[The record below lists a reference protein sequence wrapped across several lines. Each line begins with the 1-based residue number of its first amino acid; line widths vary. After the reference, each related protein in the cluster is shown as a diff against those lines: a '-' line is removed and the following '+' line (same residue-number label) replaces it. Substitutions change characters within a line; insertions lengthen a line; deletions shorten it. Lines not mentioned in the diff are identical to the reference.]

1 MVIIDLK
8 EKVYVLSEDF
18 IEENSMKDFEI
29 LKQIQSRNITEIEDI
44 MFKKIKNHEQASQY
58 IIEYSSKL
66 NEFKKKKSPSLQKE
80 IKELDSSIS
89 KYFQKMEKKKF
100 ELTGKMNNTGI
111 PEFLIL
117 DTKEKKIYRKGL
129 FPQPDAILE
138 RKK

>member
-1 MVIIDLK
+1 
-8 EKVYVLSEDF
+8 
-18 IEENSMKDFEI
+18 
-29 LKQIQSRNITEIEDI
+29 
-44 MFKKIKNHEQASQY
+44 
-58 IIEYSSKL
+58 
-66 NEFKKKKSPSLQKE
+66 
-80 IKELDSSIS
+80 
-89 KYFQKMEKKKF
+89 MEKKKF

>member
-1 MVIIDLK
+1 MKILTTF
-8 EKVYVLSEDF
+8 LSF
-18 IEENSMKDFEI
+18 AS
-29 LKQIQSRNITEIEDI
+29 LQVSAQS
-44 MFKKIKNHEQASQY
+44 IK
-58 IIEYSSKL
+58 L
-66 NEFKKKKSPSLQKE
+66 KKKFLKTYVGKIPSYEMNLNNQIIPVISSNIE
-80 IKELDSSIS
+80 VRLTRDSVFVKVGKAKWNGVYSIS
-89 KYFQKMEKKKF
+89 KMEKKKF

>member
-1 MVIIDLK
+1 
-8 EKVYVLSEDF
+8 
-18 IEENSMKDFEI
+18 MKI
-29 LKQIQSRNITEIEDI
+29 LTTFLIFASLQVSAQS
-44 MFKKIKNHEQASQY
+44 IK
-58 IIEYSSKL
+58 L
-66 NEFKKKKSPSLQKE
+66 KKKFLKTYVGKIPSYEMNLNNQIIPVISSNIE
-80 IKELDSSIS
+80 VRLTRDSVFVKVGKAKWNGVYSIS
-89 KYFQKMEKKKF
+89 KMEKKKF

>member
-1 MVIIDLK
+1 
-8 EKVYVLSEDF
+8 
-18 IEENSMKDFEI
+18 MKI
-29 LKQIQSRNITEIEDI
+29 LTTFLIFASLQVSAQS
-44 MFKKIKNHEQASQY
+44 IK
-58 IIEYSSKL
+58 L
-66 NEFKKKKSPSLQKE
+66 KKKFLKTYVGKIPSYEMNLNNQIIPVISSNIE
-80 IKELDSSIS
+80 VRLTRDSVFVKVGKTKWNGVYSIS
-89 KYFQKMEKKKF
+89 KMEKKKF